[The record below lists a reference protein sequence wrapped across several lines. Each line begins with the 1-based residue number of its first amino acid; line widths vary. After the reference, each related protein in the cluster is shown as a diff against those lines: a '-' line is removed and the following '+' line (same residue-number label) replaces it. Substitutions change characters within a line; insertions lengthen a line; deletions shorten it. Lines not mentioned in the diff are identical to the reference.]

1 MNVTSKS
8 IKIIMSCKSTLYFF
22 TILALLSGL
31 YSCSRERQ
39 VPIPYVYVNYT
50 VYLNNPSNS
59 HLRVP
64 GSYLILPDQ
73 GNLGIILYRRT
84 LGEIDDFIALDLTCT
99 YEPLGSCKVA
109 IDSTGFYLVC
119 PCCGSK
125 FSVWDGL
132 VATGPAQW
140 SLKEYATSLTISTVR
155 IYN

>member
-1 MNVTSKS
+1 MIYKS
-8 IKIIMSCKSTLYFF
+8 IIYFF
-22 TILALLSGL
+22 SLALLLGGL
-31 YSCSRERQ
+31 NACDREKQ

-59 HLRVP
+59 NLRVP
-64 GSYLILPDQ
+64 GSYLILSKE
-73 GNLGIILYRRT
+73 GNLGIILYRKS
-84 LGEIDDFIALDLTCT
+84 LGETNDFIALDLTCT
-99 YEPLGSCKVA
+99 NEPLGTCKVA
-109 IDSTGFYLVC
+109 IDETGFYLIC

-132 VATGPAQW
+132 VAAGPAKW

>member
-1 MNVTSKS
+1 MNVISVSTKL
-8 IKIIMSCKSTLYFF
+8 IMNYRSVIYFF
-22 TILALLSGL
+22 AIFLFTVGLS
-31 YSCSRERQ
+31 SCNRERQ

-50 VYLNNPSNS
+50 VYLNNPSNN

-64 GSYLILPDQ
+64 GSYLILPDE
-73 GNLGIILYRRT
+73 GNLGIILYRRS
-84 LGEIDDFIALDLTCT
+84 LGETNDFVALDLTCT
-99 YEPLGSCKVA
+99 NEPLENCKVA
-109 IDSTGFYLVC
+109 LDETGFYLVC

-132 VATGPAQW
+132 VAAGPARW